1 MTKFFVPPLALRGRF
16 RPRGLFFQDG
26 LVKKMKSKPP
36 FSFYAVPILF
46 LFFFYSENSAS
57 NALGFLKNVKTAA
70 DRIAFAVEQAERT
83 NVDHDTMTVYLYGD
97 DYRDIQNYLAST
109 KPKGALVKGPLPGV
123 KLNAIT
129 MQSIGPAPTINET
142 PMGLCMIFTNESG
155 NMLPQKVL
163 VRLRNGP
170 LNSTKPMNVRL
181 ERGNSMRPVV
191 PFVPVGNLQTAAG
204 SPLGGPQIDK
214 SKNTLSPAENTPT
227 KNDFPKVAGAAAQ
240 NSVLP
245 SPAPVPQIDIKS
257 LFSGIPGFSSLNG
270 SQTPASAGFASRFSP
285 PSSDGSGGAKD
296 FTASLQSA
304 VQQSTPS
311 TNSSQL
317 PTVTDQPPHMH
328 PFFLPPV
335 SK

>member
-1 MTKFFVPPLALRGRF
+1 MRF
-16 RPRGLFFQDG
+16 P
-26 LVKKMKSKPP
+26 
-36 FSFYAVPILF
+36 SFF

-270 SQTPASAGFASRFSP
+270 SQTRRRRVLPAVSALHRPTAVAALRILLQVCKAPYNKAPPAQIQANCLPSRTS
-285 PSSDGSGGAKD
+285 
-296 FTASLQSA
+296 
-304 VQQSTPS
+304 
-311 TNSSQL
+311 L
-317 PTVTDQPPHMH
+317 PTCIHSSFRRFQNNNPKA
-328 PFFLPPV
+328 FFDFSSSLRGRRGRGKIRRLKY
-335 SK
+335 SQIQI